1 MVLFKKKL
9 CYAKNAFPKRLFWK
23 HENCSDKDK
32 AEITAMFWTNQDNFF
47 AKSAFLLCLQHNFG
61 KNIKLHAK
69 LIQN

>member
-32 AEITAMFWTNQDNFF
+32 AEIT
-47 AKSAFLLCLQHNFG
+47 G
-61 KNIKLHAK
+61 NILDKPRQ
-69 LIQN
+69 IFC

>member
-32 AEITAMFWTNQDNFF
+32 AEITGKPRQFS
-47 AKSAFLLCLQHNFG
+47 AKSAFLL
-61 KNIKLHAK
+61 
-69 LIQN
+69 